1 MNSILDKLSEI
12 FIFLFG
18 SLAGTIGTIIYNIYG
33 KKIQVMECHYIDDDV
48 ISRLPFIGVEGET
61 HNNIYSKMFK
71 LINTTNSDYKIFVII
86 FEFDVSAKIIRHTDS
101 TKSGIDR
108 LKKKLLK
115 PNEYMAT
122 IKNFNR
128 KDEANFLF
136 EIANITDDLIN
147 ITEDN
152 LNKVI

>member
-61 HNNIYSKMFK
+61 HNNIYSKKFK
-71 LINTTNSDYKIFVII
+71 LINTTNII
-86 FEFDVSAKIIRHTDS
+86 LPKTW
-101 TKSGIDR
+101 TKS
-108 LKKKLLK
+108 LVKKSL
-115 PNEYMAT
+115 
-122 IKNFNR
+122 
-128 KDEANFLF
+128 
-136 EIANITDDLIN
+136 
-147 ITEDN
+147 N
-152 LNKVI
+152 LTKQYDKTNPPQIYA